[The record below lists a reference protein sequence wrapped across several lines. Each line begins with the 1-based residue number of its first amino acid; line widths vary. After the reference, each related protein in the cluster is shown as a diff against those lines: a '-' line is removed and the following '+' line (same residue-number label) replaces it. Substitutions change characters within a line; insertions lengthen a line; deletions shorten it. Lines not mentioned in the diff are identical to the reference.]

1 MIFRFFFA
9 ISLLILL
16 TTFSY
21 NEEIS
26 INTFKIKDI
35 KIENNNF
42 LKKKDLLKEFSFLY
56 ERNLFLLNDLDIEK
70 KVNNSFIESLN
81 IKKIYPNIIKIR
93 VYEKQPRAIIIFGDS
108 KFFLG
113 EKFELIKFEENL
125 QFKNLPV
132 VYGDNK
138 SFKTLFNELQTIKF
152 PTEQIKY
159 YHYFN
164 AKRWDLEMI
173 DNKKVRLPSK
183 NYLKSLQNFLEI
195 KKDNSFN
202 KYKIFDYRLKNQLIL
217 K

>member
-9 ISLLILL
+9 VSLLILL

-21 NEEIS
+21 NDEIS
-26 INTFKIKDI
+26 INKFNIKDI

-56 ERNLFLLNDLDIEK
+56 EKNLFFLNDTDIEK

-81 IKKIYPNIIKIR
+81 IKKIYPNILKIK
-93 VYEKQPRAIIIFGDS
+93 VYEKQPIAIIIFEDS

-113 EKFELIKFEENL
+113 EKFELIKFKENL
-125 QFKNLPV
+125 QIKNLPV

-138 SFKTLFNELQTIKF
+138 SFKTLFNELQTMKF
-152 PTEQIKY
+152 PIEQIKY
-159 YHYFN
+159 YHYFH
-164 AKRWDLEMI
+164 AQRWDLEMI
-173 DNKKVRLPSK
+173 DNKIVRLPSK
-183 NYLKSLQNFLEI
+183 NYVKSLQNFLEI
-195 KKDNSFN
+195 KKDSSFD